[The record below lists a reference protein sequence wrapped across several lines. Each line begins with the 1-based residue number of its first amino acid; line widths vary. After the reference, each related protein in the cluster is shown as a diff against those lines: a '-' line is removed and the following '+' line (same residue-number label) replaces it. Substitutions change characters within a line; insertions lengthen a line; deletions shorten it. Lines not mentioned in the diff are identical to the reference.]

1 MAELAVCNWA
11 QMHIGLSSCLLFP
24 NCRSMKLPVYPFLG
38 AALLAAGLA
47 ACSPDQP
54 AQTGQVPAP
63 PPEVGEPAASAGAP
77 VAAPTPLPPLRRPSL
92 VASRPAHWVRRPA
105 TPAPSTTLRAATT
118 DAEPATENAHL
129 PQPVAEEPAGPATD
143 GDLPAFCAQAAP
155 QGQEFV
161 VRPGR
166 DTVLVGRQGTR
177 VVIPKQAFDVPAGS
191 GPVTL
196 TMREFYSTAD
206 IVLAGLG
213 TRAGLD
219 VLETGGMLH
228 LYAAANGQ
236 TVHLRP
242 GMQLLVQLPTRQQ
255 LPGMR
260 LYEGVSVDASHA
272 PDWQLAGTGALAPG
286 PRLQATG
293 PTADRAVLSE
303 WVKLHPPKS
312 PRWPY
317 FEKAKQ
323 LLKEYARQLPASKAD
338 QARLRRKRTVSPE
351 EQRMLKE
358 LSQENHTA
366 IRHAIMVDVVVDSVG
381 VLQRAELLQGD
392 SVLGAKV
399 LAFVRQLPTQ
409 RAASFI
415 STLPHGKRTASL
427 ARGVFSVLY
436 ARSGRQLVGF
446 SWLVMDKQ
454 LQEEL
459 AKDEQRR
466 RAVFARQFNNA
477 STPLTLEGGL
487 YYELAAGG
495 LGWINCDRL
504 LDPGPR
510 ILYTVATP
518 DPTTV
523 VSLVFK
529 GQRSILAS
537 SRREGQ
543 AAIFEQVPSGQAATV
558 VALRREKGV
567 TYLATSSVSLGLT
580 AQPALEFHPVTLA
593 QLRTELAQ
601 L

>member
-1 MAELAVCNWA
+1 
-11 QMHIGLSSCLLFP
+11 
-24 NCRSMKLPVYPFLG
+24 MKLNLYALCG
-38 AALLAAGLA
+38 GALLLGGLA
-47 ACSPDQP
+47 ACSADQP
-54 AQTGQVPAP
+54 AQTAQAPTRPLTPATALAP
-63 PPEVGEPAASAGAP
+63 TPEVLP
-77 VAAPTPLPPLRRPSL
+77 AAPTPASPPRRQARAANSSP
-92 VASRPAHWVRRPA
+92 RWVRRPA
-105 TPAPSTTLRAATT
+105 PPAKSMAWRAAATDFVAAEDHFPPLMEELPAPPTADDS
-118 DAEPATENAHL
+118 
-129 PQPVAEEPAGPATD
+129 
-143 GDLPAFCAQAAP
+143 DLPTFCAQAAP
-155 QGQEFV
+155 QGQLFQV
-161 VRPGR
+161 QPGR
-166 DTVLVGRQGTR
+166 DTVLLGQQGTR
-177 VVIPKQAFDVPAGS
+177 LVIPGRAFDVPANS
-191 GPVTL
+191 GPVSL
-196 TMREFYSTAD
+196 TVREFYSTAD

-219 VLETGGMLH
+219 VLETGGMLY

-242 GMQLLVQLPTRQQ
+242 DKQILVQLPTRQQ

-260 LYEGVSVDASHA
+260 LYEGVSAEASHA
-272 PDWQLAGTGALAPG
+272 PDWRLAGTGTSASRSNLDPANP
-286 PRLQATG
+286 L
-293 PTADRAVLSE
+293 ADRAALGG
-303 WVKLHPPKS
+303 WVALHPPKS

-317 FEKAKQ
+317 FEKDKQ
-323 LLKEYARQLPASKAD
+323 LLKEYARQLPNSKSD
-338 QARLRRKRTVSPE
+338 QARLRRKRTVSKE
-351 EQRMLKE
+351 EQGLLKE
-358 LSQENHTA
+358 LSQQNHTA
-366 IRHAIMVDVVVDSVG
+366 IRHAILIDVEVDSAG
-381 VLQRAELLQGD
+381 VLQKSELVTGD
-392 SVLGAKV
+392 SVIGAKV

-415 STLPHGKRTASL
+415 SPLPGGKRTVSR

-459 AKDEQRR
+459 VREAQRQ

-477 STPLTLEGGL
+477 STPLTLTSGL
-487 YYELAAGG
+487 YYELAASG

-537 SRREGQ
+537 SRTDGS

-567 TYLATSSVSLGLT
+567 TYLATSPVSLGQ
-580 AQPALEFHPVTLA
+580 AAPPALSFRPVTLP

>member
-1 MAELAVCNWA
+1 M
-11 QMHIGLSSCLLFP
+11 
-24 NCRSMKLPVYPFLG
+24 
-38 AALLAAGLA
+38 
-47 ACSPDQP
+47 
-54 AQTGQVPAP
+54 
-63 PPEVGEPAASAGAP
+63 
-77 VAAPTPLPPLRRPSL
+77 
-92 VASRPAHWVRRPA
+92 
-105 TPAPSTTLRAATT
+105 
-118 DAEPATENAHL
+118 
-129 PQPVAEEPAGPATD
+129 AEEPASLATD
-143 GDLPAFCAQAAP
+143 SDLPAFCAQAAP

-161 VRPGR
+161 AWPGR
-166 DTVLVGRQGTR
+166 DTVLLGRQGTR
-177 VVIPKQAFDVPAGS
+177 LVIPGRAFDVPANS
-191 GPVTL
+191 GPITL
-196 TMREFYSTAD
+196 TVREFYSTAD

-242 GMQLLVQLPTRQQ
+242 DKQLLVQLPTRQQ
-255 LPGMR
+255 LPGMN
-260 LYEGVSVDASHA
+260 LYEGVSTDASHA
-272 PDWQLAGTGALAPG
+272 PDWQLAGTGALALG
-286 PRLQATG
+286 TNLNAAN
-293 PTADRAVLSE
+293 PTANRAALGE

-317 FEKAKQ
+317 FEKDKQ
-323 LLKEYARQLPASKAD
+323 LLKEYARQLPNSKAD
-338 QARLRRKRTVSPE
+338 QARLRRKRTVSKE
-351 EQRMLKE
+351 EQRLLKD

-366 IRHAIMVDVVVDSVG
+366 IRHAIMVDVVVDSAG

-399 LAFVRQLPTQ
+399 LGFVRQLPTQ

-415 STLPHGKRTASL
+415 STLPRGKRTASL
-427 ARGVFSVLY
+427 SRGVFSVLY
-436 ARSGRQLVGF
+436 ARWGRQLVGF

-459 AKDEQRR
+459 DKDVQRR
-466 RAVFARQFNNA
+466 RAVFAKQFTSA
-477 STPLTLEGGL
+477 STALTIDSGL

-537 SRREGQ
+537 SRTEGSS
-543 AAIFEQVPSGQAATV
+543 AIFEQVPDGQTATV
-558 VALRREKGV
+558 VALRREKGI
-567 TYLATSSVSLGLT
+567 TYLATSGVSLSPT
-580 AQPALEFHPVTLA
+580 AAPALSFHPVTLE

>member
-1 MAELAVCNWA
+1 M
-11 QMHIGLSSCLLFP
+11 
-24 NCRSMKLPVYPFLG
+24 RLPVYSLFG
-38 AALLAAGLA
+38 TALLVAGLA
-47 ACSPDQP
+47 ACSADQP
-54 AQTGQVPAP
+54 AQHTQAPAP
-63 PPEVGEPAASAGAP
+63 PHETAQAA
-77 VAAPTPLPPLRRPSL
+77 TPPLRLPLCAAPPPAPRHHAL
-92 VASRPAHWVRRPA
+92 VASRPTHWVRRQAGPVQ
-105 TPAPSTTLRAATT
+105 STTLRAA
-118 DAEPATENAHL
+118 PAKAVHENLYPPQL
-129 PQPVAEEPAGPATD
+129 PEEPASPAEPDT
-143 GDLPAFCAQAAP
+143 DLPTFCAQSAP

-161 VRPGR
+161 VQLGR
-166 DTVLVGRQGTR
+166 DTVLLGQQGTQL
-177 VVIPKQAFDVPAGS
+177 VIPGRAFDVPASS
-191 GPVTL
+191 GPITL
-196 TMREFYSTAD
+196 TVREFYSTAD

-219 VLETGGMLH
+219 LLETGGMLH

-242 GMQLLVQLPTRQQ
+242 DMHLLVQLPTRQQ
-255 LPGMR
+255 LPGMN
-260 LYEGVSVDASHA
+260 LYEGISADASHA
-272 PDWQLAGTGALAPG
+272 PDWQLSGTGALAPG
-286 PRLQATG
+286 PSLNAAN
-293 PTADRAVLSE
+293 PTANRAALGE

-317 FEKAKQ
+317 FEKDKQ
-323 LLKEYARQLPASKAD
+323 LLKEYGRQLPNSKAD
-338 QARLRRKRTVSPE
+338 QARLRRKRTVSKE
-351 EQRMLKE
+351 EQRLLKD
-358 LSQENHTA
+358 LSQDNHTP
-366 IRHAIMVDVVVDSVG
+366 IRHAILVDVEVDSAG
-381 VLQRAELLQGD
+381 VLQKSELVMGD

-415 STLPHGKRTASL
+415 SALPHGKRTASR

-446 SWLVMDKQ
+446 NWLLMDKQ
-454 LQEEL
+454 LQEEI
-459 AKDEQRR
+459 ARDAQRR
-466 RAVFARQFNNA
+466 RAIFAKQFNSA
-477 STPLTLEGGL
+477 STPLTIDNGL

-537 SRREGQ
+537 SRTEGS

-567 TYLATSSVSLGLT
+567 TYLATSSVSLSQT
-580 AQPALEFHPVTLA
+580 AQPVLSFHPVTLV

>member
-1 MAELAVCNWA
+1 M
-11 QMHIGLSSCLLFP
+11 
-24 NCRSMKLPVYPFLG
+24 
-38 AALLAAGLA
+38 
-47 ACSPDQP
+47 
-54 AQTGQVPAP
+54 
-63 PPEVGEPAASAGAP
+63 
-77 VAAPTPLPPLRRPSL
+77 
-92 VASRPAHWVRRPA
+92 
-105 TPAPSTTLRAATT
+105 
-118 DAEPATENAHL
+118 
-129 PQPVAEEPAGPATD
+129 
-143 GDLPAFCAQAAP
+143 
-155 QGQEFV
+155 

-166 DTVLVGRQGTR
+166 DTVLLGRQGTR
-177 VVIPKQAFDVPAGS
+177 LVIPGQAFDVPAGS

-206 IVLAGLG
+206 IVLARLG

-236 TVHLRP
+236 TVHLRLDKK
-242 GMQLLVQLPTRQQ
+242 LLVQLPTQRQ
-255 LPGMR
+255 LPGMN
-260 LYEGVSVDASHA
+260 LYEGVSADASHA
-272 PDWQLAGTGALAPG
+272 PDWQLAGTGAPAAPSINAA
-286 PRLQATG
+286 R
-293 PTADRAVLSE
+293 PTANRAALDE

-317 FEKAKQ
+317 FEKDKQ
-323 LLKEYARQLPASKAD
+323 LLKEYAHQQPTSKAD
-338 QARLRRKRTVSPE
+338 QARLRRKRTVSKE
-351 EQRMLKE
+351 EQLLKD
-358 LSQENHTA
+358 LSRENHTA
-366 IRHAIMVDVVVDSVG
+366 IRHAVMIAVEVDSAG
-381 VLQRAELLQGD
+381 VLQKSEVMTGD
-392 SVLGAKV
+392 SVLGAKL

-415 STLPHGKRTASL
+415 SALPRGRRTVSR

-454 LQEEL
+454 LEEEL
-459 AKDEQRR
+459 ARDTQRR
-466 RAVFARQFNNA
+466 RAVFARQFTSA
-477 STPLTLEGGL
+477 STPLTLAGGL

-518 DPTTV
+518 DTATV

-537 SRREGQ
+537 SRTEGRT
-543 AAIFEQVPSGQAATV
+543 AIFEQVPSGQAATV
-558 VALRREKGV
+558 VALRREGGV
-567 TYLATSSVSLGLT
+567 TYLATSGVSLG
-580 AQPALEFHPVTLA
+580 QPAAPALDFHPVTLE

>member
-1 MAELAVCNWA
+1 MQLPGYAFF
-11 QMHIGLSSCLLFP
+11 SS
-24 NCRSMKLPVYPFLG
+24 
-38 AALLAAGLA
+38 ALLLAGLA

-54 AQTGQVPAP
+54 PHQAPAVARPAVETPAPVSCAP
-63 PPEVGEPAASAGAP
+63 PP
-77 VAAPTPLPPLRRPSL
+77 
-92 VASRPAHWVRRPA
+92 VASRPARPNAAGGRRVAPAPGQPARWVRRPA
-105 TPAPSTTLRAATT
+105 RPVQSTAWRAA
-118 DAEPATENAHL
+118 AGP
-129 PQPVAEEPAGPATD
+129 EEPALDSGGTDALATGLVPPAPVSYS
-143 GDLPAFCAQAAP
+143 DLPTFCAQSAP
-155 QGQEFV
+155 PEQAFV

-166 DTVLVGRQGTR
+166 DTVLLGQRGTR
-177 VVIPKQAFDVPAGS
+177 LVLPARAFDVPAGS

-242 GMQLLVQLPTRQQ
+242 DKQILVQLPTQRQ
-255 LPGMR
+255 LPGMN
-260 LYEGVSVDASHA
+260 LYEGVSADASHA
-272 PDWQLAGTGALAPG
+272 PDWQLAGTGAPAG
-286 PRLQATG
+286 PRLNAAR
-293 PTADRAVLSE
+293 PTADRAALGE

-317 FEKAKQ
+317 FEKDKQ
-323 LLKEYARQLPASKAD
+323 LLKEYAHQLPNSKAD
-338 QARLRRKRTVSPE
+338 QARLRRKRTVSKE
-351 EQRMLKE
+351 EQHLLKD

-366 IRHAIMVDVVVDSVG
+366 IRHAIMLDVEVDSAG
-381 VLQRAELLQGD
+381 VLQKAELVLGD

-415 STLPHGKRTASL
+415 SALPRGRRTVSR

-446 SWLVMDKQ
+446 NWLVMDKQ
-454 LQEEL
+454 LAEEL
-459 AKDEQRR
+459 ARDVQRR
-466 RAVFARQFNNA
+466 RAIFARQFTTA
-477 STPLTLEGGL
+477 STPLTLTSGL

-518 DPTTV
+518 DPATV

-537 SRREGQ
+537 SRTEGS

-567 TYLATSSVSLGLT
+567 TYLATSGVSLG
-580 AQPALEFHPVTLA
+580 QPAAPALSFHPVTLE